1 MKSGGYRKV
10 ITILII
16 LLAAAAL
23 VAACLGRYSFDPRE
37 TMGVLAYKLGLR
49 DTVNP
54 KMVTILRV
62 IRLPRVCGAMLIG
75 AMLSVSGAIYQVNFQ
90 NPLVSPDILGVS
102 SGAALGAA
110 LAIILGLNMLYRQLF
125 AFAFGLCTVLLSTA
139 IPKLLR
145 NASNMMLV
153 LSGMIVGG
161 FATSI
166 VSILKFVAEEGSDLA
181 SIVYW
186 QMGSIASLK
195 NYELLSVLP
204 IGLGGIGVML
214 LLSWRLNIVSFGE
227 VEAKT
232 LGVNIKALR
241 AGIILCASLLTA
253 SAVSISGTIG
263 WIGLVIPHLGRLLVG
278 SDNTRCL
285 PVTALLGALFML
297 FIDTLARTLF
307 TLEIPLS
314 ILTGIIGAPSFAVL
328 LWRQRTIV
336 Q

>member
-1 MKSGGYRKV
+1 M
-10 ITILII
+10 I

-23 VAACLGRYSFDPRE
+23 AAACLGRYSFDPRE
-37 TMGVLAYKLGLR
+37 TMAVIAYKLGLS
-49 DTVNP
+49 DTVNE
-54 KMVTILRV
+54 KMVTILKV
-62 IRLPRVCGAMLIG
+62 IRLPRVFGAMLIG
-75 AMLSVSGAIYQVNFQ
+75 AMLSVSGAIYQINFQ

-125 AFAFGLCTVLLSTA
+125 AFIFGLFTVLLSA
-139 IPKLLR
+139 SIPKLLR
-145 NASNMMLV
+145 NSGNMMLV

-161 FATSI
+161 FANSL
-166 VSILKFVAEEGSDLA
+166 VSILKFIAEEGSDLA

-186 QMGSIASLK
+186 QMGSISALK
-195 NYELLSVLP
+195 GHELLSVLP
-204 IGLGGIGVML
+204 IALCCITAML

-241 AGIILCASLLTA
+241 TGIILCASLLTA

-278 SDNTRCL
+278 PDNTRCL
-285 PVTALLGALFML
+285 PVTAILGALFML

-314 ILTGIIGAPSFAVL
+314 ILTGIIGAPCFAIL
-328 LWRQRTIV
+328 LWRQKTMV